1 MERQHGLLTEGADL
15 VDAGPMARSSRDRPE
30 KFLVLI
36 LQRLTML
43 LRRSFRPACI
53 FPKARAVSGPLLLV
67 HRLAYN
73 GDVAAGQLVVF
84 QGASEVPVSE
94 LIRVERATRKNSQLA
109 APQHQ
114 YDRLN

>member
-43 LRRSFRPACI
+43 LRRSFRPAVY
-53 FPKARAVSGPLLLV
+53 FPQSKS
-67 HRLAYN
+67 RLRTA
-73 GDVAAGQLVVF
+73 F
-84 QGASEVPVSE
+84 ASASSR
-94 LIRVERATRKNSQLA
+94 I
-109 APQHQ
+109 
-114 YDRLN
+114 